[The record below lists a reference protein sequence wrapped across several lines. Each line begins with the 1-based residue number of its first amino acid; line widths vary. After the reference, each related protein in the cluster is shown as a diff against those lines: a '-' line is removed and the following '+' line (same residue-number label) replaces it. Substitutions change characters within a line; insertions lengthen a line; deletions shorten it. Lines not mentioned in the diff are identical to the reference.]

1 LSVTAKLKQLIV
13 DNYSQRNRSRSNLV
27 CDRLASNK
35 ADVDFQ
41 INMNIANNSS
51 LLFGRLGG
59 LEANCLG
66 LYLDSQNFF
75 KSPIR
80 KIQSLALLNYRQR
93 QLLTNAGIYPMTKE
107 TFEYFCIEHFEALD
121 MLDIFSVW
129 GKPFAWIESNYLNQD
144 KVLFV
149 SGDYSYPSF
158 EPRDIESK
166 FGWAWALNEKKVLV
180 VSPFADSLRI
190 QFSKFKDIYLGL
202 DLPEISFEVLKAPMT
217 QGGLRDDQSY
227 AIHLNR
233 MKESLE
239 KFDFDVALV
248 SAGGYSLPLAAHAKQ
263 IGKIGIHAGGAMQI
277 FFGILGQRYENYP
290 QVKKY
295 LNKDWKRPFEHER
308 PKNWESIEG
317 GCYW

>member
-1 LSVTAKLKQLIV
+1 
-13 DNYSQRNRSRSNLV
+13 
-27 CDRLASNK
+27 
-35 ADVDFQ
+35 
-41 INMNIANNSS
+41 
-51 LLFGRLGG
+51 
-59 LEANCLG
+59 
-66 LYLDSQNFF
+66 
-75 KSPIR
+75 
-80 KIQSLALLNYRQR
+80 
-93 QLLTNAGIYPMTKE
+93 
-107 TFEYFCIEHFEALD
+107 
-121 MLDIFSVW
+121 
-129 GKPFAWIESNYLNQD
+129 
-144 KVLFV
+144 
-149 SGDYSYPSF
+149 
-158 EPRDIESK
+158 
-166 FGWAWALNEKKVLV
+166 
-180 VSPFADSLRI
+180 
-190 QFSKFKDIYLGL
+190 
-202 DLPEISFEVLKAPMT
+202 MT